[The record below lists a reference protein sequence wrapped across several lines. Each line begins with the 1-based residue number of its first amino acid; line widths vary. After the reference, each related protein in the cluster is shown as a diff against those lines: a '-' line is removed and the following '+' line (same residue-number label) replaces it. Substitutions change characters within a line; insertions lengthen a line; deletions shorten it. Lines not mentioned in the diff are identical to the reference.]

1 MNIFPYSRQIISS
14 ADIKTVSRV
23 LRSDFITQGPEVKKF
38 EKKICQTIQSKYSVA
53 VNSATSALHIAC
65 MALDF
70 KKNDILPIYN

>member
-38 EKKICQTIQSKYSVA
+38 EKNLSNYS
-53 VNSATSALHIAC
+53 IE
-65 MALDF
+65 
-70 KKNDILPIYN
+70 ILCSGE